1 MDIFVIKVVD
11 ADEVHR
17 ELLKEFEKK
26 QISDSKKWNTHCLS
40 YLMVDRILKEVYK
53 IENREIVFK
62 NKKPILKTGE
72 KNFSISHSE
81 DYIALAFSDFDCGID
96 IEKIKTR
103 DFKKIA
109 KRMNFKCETLEEFY
123 FEWTKFE
130 AEFKLG
136 KDKKNTFVKNYRIG
150 DYVLTVVSENSE
162 EKFELYFQN

>member
-1 MDIFVIKVVD
+1 MDIFIIKVVD
-11 ADEVHR
+11 ADEVHK

-72 KNFSISHSE
+72 KRFSISHSE

-96 IEKIKTR
+96 IEKIRSR

-109 KRMNFKCETLEEFY
+109 ERMNFKCETLEEFY

-136 KDKKNTFVKNYRIG
+136 KDKNLAFIKNYKIQ
-150 DYVLTVVSENSE
+150 DYVLTVVSENLD
-162 EKFELYFQN
+162 EKCELYFQN